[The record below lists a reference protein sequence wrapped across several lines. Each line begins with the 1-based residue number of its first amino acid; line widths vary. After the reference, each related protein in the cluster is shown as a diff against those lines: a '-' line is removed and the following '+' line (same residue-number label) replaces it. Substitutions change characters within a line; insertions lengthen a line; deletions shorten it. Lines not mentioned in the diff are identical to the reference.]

1 MLKSGFVLVKQQFDL
16 KFMILQLLLAAQLAA
31 KNGKLPVFDNG
42 SLPISNND
50 RLPASLMT
58 N

>member
-16 KFMILQLLLAAQLAA
+16 KFMILQLLAAQLAA